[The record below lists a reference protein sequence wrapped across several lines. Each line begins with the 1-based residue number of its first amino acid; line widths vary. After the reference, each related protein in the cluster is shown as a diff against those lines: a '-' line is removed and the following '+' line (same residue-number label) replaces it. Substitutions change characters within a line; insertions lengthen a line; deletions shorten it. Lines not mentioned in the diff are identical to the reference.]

1 MKRSQIN
8 SIIIEAKNLFEKNNF
23 KLPPFGYWD
32 VKKWKTI
39 SKTEIEE
46 IYNNFLGWDITDFGF
61 GDFWKIGI
69 CIFTI
74 RNGSQENIRKNSG
87 KTYAEK
93 IFFLEKDQQV
103 PLHTH
108 FVKIEDVIN
117 RGGGNLGVELY
128 NAKDDGTLDKTS
140 IILSKDGRKTEFKAG
155 EQFIL
160 KPGESITLFPGVYH
174 KFFGTDEKVMV
185 GEVSL
190 ANDDLKDNK
199 FLEKVG
205 RFPEIDEDE
214 EAIHLLVSD
223 YENL

>member
-39 SKTEIEE
+39 SKSEIEE

>member
-39 SKTEIEE
+39 SKSEIEE

-128 NAKDDGTLDKTS
+128 NAKDDGTLDTTS

>member
-128 NAKDDGTLDKTS
+128 NAKDDGTLDTTS